1 MYLILAVLLC
11 SLYGFYI
18 GRKKS
23 LSLVK
28 KEDIKNLN
36 TSWPLP
42 SNKQPIILVGAGGI
56 VNDAHLPA
64 YKKSGFDVQG
74 IFDPIKE
81 KSEKLAANG
90 NTFVF
95 APIWV

>member
-1 MYLILAVLLC
+1 MA
-11 SLYGFYI
+11 
-18 GRKKS
+18 
-23 LSLVK
+23 
-28 KEDIKNLN
+28 EDIKNLN

-81 KSEKLAANG
+81 KSEITQGKRDPSSKPEPFNQNG
-90 NTFVF
+90 V
-95 APIWV
+95 ADKS

>member
-36 TSWPLP
+36 SKP
-42 SNKQPIILVGAGGI
+42 NYHG
-56 VNDAHLPA
+56 
-64 YKKSGFDVQG
+64 YY
-74 IFDPIKE
+74 IFF
-81 KSEKLAANG
+81 G
-90 NTFVF
+90 V
-95 APIWV
+95 